1 MIHDLTEGKPAKQL
15 WLFSMP
21 MLLSVV
27 FQQMYN
33 IVDSVVAGQ
42 CVGEDALAAVGSSYP
57 ITMIFM
63 AIATGMNI
71 GCSVIISQYFG
82 AKKLREMKTAIST
95 SLISVLGISVVLTIG
110 GLAFC
115 RLLLDLLN
123 TPENIFADSMLYLQV
138 YLYGLVFLFLYNIC
152 NGIFTALGDS
162 KTPLYF
168 LIASSLGNIALD
180 LLFVIEFKM
189 GVGGVAWATFLCQGL
204 AGVLAACVLL
214 IRLKKVQ
221 TEPYKKFSL
230 PMLGRIG
237 VVAVPSVLQQSFI
250 SIGNLCIQGLI
261 NNHGS
266 AAIAGYSAAVKLNT
280 FALTS
285 FTTLANGLSSF
296 TAQNIGAGKLE
307 RVKQGYRAGLKM
319 GACVVVP
326 FILMYVA
333 FSETA
338 VQLFMQNGG
347 TGAVETGVEFLR
359 IIAPFYVAVSVKI
372 MTDGVLRGGGAMMPF
387 MVATF
392 SDLILRVVLAFIL
405 EPIYGL
411 TGIWMSWPIG
421 WVIATGISV
430 FFYKKGLWIRKT
442 SLTA

>member
-95 SLISVLGISVVLTIG
+95 SLIAVLGISVVLTIG

-152 NGIFTALGDS
+152 NGIYGS
-162 KTPLYF
+162 
-168 LIASSLGNIALD
+168 
-180 LLFVIEFKM
+180 
-189 GVGGVAWATFLCQGL
+189 
-204 AGVLAACVLL
+204 
-214 IRLKKVQ
+214 
-221 TEPYKKFSL
+221 
-230 PMLGRIG
+230 GRF
-237 VVAVPSVLQQSFI
+237 Q
-250 SIGNLCIQGLI
+250 N
-261 NNHGS
+261 
-266 AAIAGYSAAVKLNT
+266 AAVFFDRL
-280 FALTS
+280 F
-285 FTTLANGLSSF
+285 FG
-296 TAQNIGAGKLE
+296 Q
-307 RVKQGYRAGLKM
+307 YRAGSFVCK
-319 GACVVVP
+319 
-326 FILMYVA
+326 
-333 FSETA
+333 
-338 VQLFMQNGG
+338 
-347 TGAVETGVEFLR
+347 
-359 IIAPFYVAVSVKI
+359 
-372 MTDGVLRGGGAMMPF
+372 
-387 MVATF
+387 
-392 SDLILRVVLAFIL
+392 
-405 EPIYGL
+405 
-411 TGIWMSWPIG
+411 GI
-421 WVIATGISV
+421 
-430 FFYKKGLWIRKT
+430 
-442 SLTA
+442 

>member
-95 SLISVLGISVVLTIG
+95 SLIAVLGISVILTIG

-115 RLLLDLLN
+115 HPLLGLLN
-123 TPENIFADSMLYLQV
+123 TPENIFADSRLYLQV

-189 GVGGVAWATFLCQGL
+189 GVGGVAWATFLCRAWPGFW
-204 AGVLAACVLL
+204 
-214 IRLKKVQ
+214 R
-221 TEPYKKFSL
+221 
-230 PMLGRIG
+230 
-237 VVAVPSVLQQSFI
+237 
-250 SIGNLCIQGLI
+250 
-261 NNHGS
+261 
-266 AAIAGYSAAVKLNT
+266 
-280 FALTS
+280 
-285 FTTLANGLSSF
+285 
-296 TAQNIGAGKLE
+296 
-307 RVKQGYRAGLKM
+307 RV
-319 GACVVVP
+319 CC
-326 FILMYVA
+326 
-333 FSETA
+333 
-338 VQLFMQNGG
+338 
-347 TGAVETGVEFLR
+347 
-359 IIAPFYVAVSVKI
+359 
-372 MTDGVLRGGGAMMPF
+372 
-387 MVATF
+387 
-392 SDLILRVVLAFIL
+392 
-405 EPIYGL
+405 
-411 TGIWMSWPIG
+411 
-421 WVIATGISV
+421 
-430 FFYKKGLWIRKT
+430 
-442 SLTA
+442 